1 MDSARTIALLIHPLL
16 ALVLIF
22 WIIKQYVWKKQ
33 SRELKGEERI
43 AHRQKHERI
52 GEIVVWSAIVVASMG
67 FVGRMIAG
75 WVTNRDITSELMPE
89 SLHGWT
95 GPIGVIMLW
104 SMARWGRS
112 TRDLRDTGESFQVP
126 KSKHSR
132 AADLII
138 SLMAI
143 HAFLGFLYIFS
154 VL

>member
-22 WIIKQYVWKKQ
+22 WIIKQYGWKKQ

-43 AHRQKHERI
+43 AYRQKHERI

-75 WVTNRDITSELMPE
+75 WVTNRDVTSELMPE

-112 TRDLRDTGESFQVP
+112 ARDLRDTGESFQVP

-132 AADLII
+132 AADLICI
-138 SLMAI
+138 A
-143 HAFLGFLYIFS
+143 S
-154 VL
+154 VLRQTDIP

>member
-1 MDSARTIALLIHPLL
+1 VDSARTIALLIHPLL
-16 ALVLIF
+16 ALALIY
-22 WIIKQYVWKKQ
+22 WIIKQYGWKKQ

-43 AHRQKHERI
+43 SHRQKHERI

-112 TRDLRDTGESFQVP
+112 ARDLRDTGESFQIP

>member
-112 TRDLRDTGESFQVP
+112 ARDLRDTGESFQVP

>member
-22 WIIKQYVWKKQ
+22 WIIKQYGWKKQ
-33 SRELKGEERI
+33 SRELKGEERL
-43 AHRQKHERI
+43 AYRQKHERI
-52 GEIVVWSAIVVASMG
+52 GEIVVWSAIIVASMG

-75 WVTNRDITSELMPE
+75 WITNGDITSELMPE

-112 TRDLRDTGESFQVP
+112 ARDLRDTGESFQVP

>member
-16 ALVLIF
+16 ALTLIF
-22 WIIKQYVWKKQ
+22 WMIKQYGWKRQ
-33 SRELKGEERI
+33 SRELKGEERL
-43 AHRQKHERI
+43 AHRKKHERI

-75 WVTNRDITSELMPE
+75 WVTSRDITSELMPE

-95 GPIGVIMLW
+95 GPLGVILLW
-104 SMARWGRS
+104 IMARWGRS
-112 TRDLRDTGESFQVP
+112 ARDLREAGEKFHVP

-154 VL
+154 IL

>member
-22 WIIKQYVWKKQ
+22 WIIKQYGWKKQ

-43 AHRQKHERI
+43 AYRQKHERI

-75 WVTNRDITSELMPE
+75 WVTNGDITSELMPE

-104 SMARWGRS
+104 IMARWGRS
-112 TRDLRDTGESFQVP
+112 ARDLRDTGESFQVP

-143 HAFLGFLYIFS
+143 HAFLGFLYIFA